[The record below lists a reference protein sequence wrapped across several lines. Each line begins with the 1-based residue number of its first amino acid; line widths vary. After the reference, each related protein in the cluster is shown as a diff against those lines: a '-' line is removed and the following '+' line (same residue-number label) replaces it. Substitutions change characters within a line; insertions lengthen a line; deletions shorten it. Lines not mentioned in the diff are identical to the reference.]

1 MTLNSLEL
9 DNKSEG
15 VFLFMFLAASVAKI
29 NNLRQDEDSNRKYK
43 RLHMAVT
50 GKASELRH
58 VNTWLY
64 ICCWSTYKHKGNV
77 NYYPLK
83 NIKVL
88 ELILVVALLDQTFI
102 AGL

>member
-15 VFLFMFLAASVAKI
+15 GFFMFLAASVAKI

-58 VNTWLY
+58 VNTWAVMAVHML
-64 ICCWSTYKHKGNV
+64 
-77 NYYPLK
+77 
-83 NIKVL
+83 
-88 ELILVVALLDQTFI
+88 LVHI
-102 AGL
+102 